1 LDEGSRDGDGL
12 ALAHAKFVSV
22 WWTRRCLV
30 KLPLQIT
37 FRDIEHSD
45 DGIVRCHVVVSGPH
59 RHHQHGR
66 RFHVLVDMTVPGQEL
81 AVSRSPA
88 ENAKY
93 EDMHA
98 SIEDAFDDAERVL
111 EDYAKKLRREVKTRH
126 GSSHGRVARIFATE
140 GYGFIEAED
149 GRDIYFHKRSVLRG
163 HFDRLAVG
171 TLVRYAEEDGDKGPQ
186 ASTVDVAGRA

>member
-1 LDEGSRDGDGL
+1 M
-12 ALAHAKFVSV
+12 
-22 WWTRRCLV
+22 

-45 DGIVRCHVVVSGPH
+45 AVAAHVTRRAEKLDRLFDGIVRCHVVVSVPH

-81 AVSRSPA
+81 AVSRSPV

-126 GSSHGRVARIFATE
+126 GSSHGRVARIFAAE

-149 GRDIYFHKRSVLRG
+149 GRDIYFHKKSVLRG
-163 HFDRLAVG
+163 HFDRLLVG

-186 ASTVDVAGRA
+186 ASTVDIAGRA